1 MDDVIFN
8 VKKNKPK
15 KAITKKPYISFVDRQ
30 IGWEDVKLQDGY
42 SSSVDPAIEGL
53 DSNYDNRLSDEYKT
67 EGFS

>member
-8 VKKNKPK
+8 VKKTKPK
-15 KAITKKPYISFVDRQ
+15 KGIKKAYISFVDRQ

-53 DSNYDNRLSDEYKT
+53 DSNYDNRLSEEYKH
-67 EGFS
+67 EGIN

>member
-15 KAITKKPYISFVDRQ
+15 KGNKKPYISFVDRQ

-53 DSNYDNRLSDEYKT
+53 DSNYDNRLSDEYKH
-67 EGFS
+67 EGIN